1 MLPISWR
8 RWSLTLTL
16 TPTLPLPLPLP
27 LTLTLTLTLTPTKA
41 TRCSGTR
48 SAPVGSST
56 GGRGA
61 AYALC
66 SAADRPPR
74 QCTLGT
80 NPCFMVDDDRMAHIQ
95 VVEAL
100 EEIPFPYNSSVPS

>member
-1 MLPISWR
+1 MVP
-8 RWSLTLTL
+8 
-16 TPTLPLPLPLP
+16 
-27 LTLTLTLTLTPTKA
+27 A
-41 TRCSGTR
+41 
-48 SAPVGSST
+48 APRKVGSST

-66 SAADRPPR
+66 SAADMYAWNEPV
-74 QCTLGT
+74 
-80 NPCFMVDDDRMAHIQ
+80 CFMVDDDRIRMAHIQ